1 MITIGVVDDIVKLG
15 LALKEKIEAGSEFEV
30 KFVALDGYE
39 AISYLEQEMV
49 DCILMDINMPNLDGI
64 TATQQIISKWP
75 KAKVIMCTVFSD
87 EQNLFDAI
95 MAGAIGYLLKD
106 EPPQKIHRSIY
117 EALEGGAPM
126 SPTMARKSLSLIHSI
141 PATTKKT
148 VREEYKLTSRETEV
162 LEWVSKGYSY
172 EQVAGKLY
180 VSYGTVR
187 KHVENCFKKL
197 RVHNKLEA
205 VNKLNREGFI

>member
-39 AISYLEQEMV
+39 AISYLEHEMV

-64 TATQQIISKWP
+64 KATQQILSKWP

-126 SPTMARKSLSLIHSI
+126 SPIMARKSLSLIHSI

-148 VREEYKLTSRETEV
+148 VREEYKLTGRETEV

-205 VNKLNREGFI
+205 VNKLNKEGFI

>member
-1 MITIGVVDDIVKLG
+1 MITIGVVDDIAKLG

-64 TATQQIISKWP
+64 TATQRILSKWP

-141 PATTKKT
+141 PATTKKN

-205 VNKLNREGFI
+205 VNKLNREGFM